1 MLGLVILFSTAAVSF
16 GAGYAT
22 RAALSR
28 ERRAEYLKYEPY
40 LRPTRT
46 SEPPA
51 FLLRPSTDTRA
62 RSPRT
67 SNPAAS

>member
-1 MLGLVILFSTAAVSF
+1 MLGLVILFSTAALSF
-16 GAGYAT
+16 AAGYAT

-51 FLLRPSTDTRA
+51 FLVRPSTDA
-62 RSPRT
+62 RTPPPRT
-67 SNPAAS
+67 SNSAAS